1 MITQPATG
9 PSTLSYD
16 YEVLYSSDRGAF
28 PAMSAV
34 RCVVLCA
41 AAASAALYDMAFSGQ
56 EEGHKKRNEEED

>member
-41 AAASAALYDMAFSGQ
+41 AALYDMAFSGQ